1 MVGGSATRGGGG
13 GGVGCGGYGNDKGNR
28 RGGKV
33 GGGSE
38 GGGEGVVEC
47 CTIVLQAVSKHI
59 CCYGILVNT
68 MTWMRG
74 SSSISWKGQQRSE
87 SGREEVRDEEG
98 VGEGV

>member
-1 MVGGSATRGGGG
+1 MVGGSATRG

-47 CTIVLQAVSKHI
+47 CTVVLHAVSKHI

-68 MTWMRG
+68 MLK
-74 SSSISWKGQQRSE
+74 SK
-87 SGREEVRDEEG
+87 VDEG
-98 VGEGV
+98 F